1 MSLWVFYYCTCA
13 FLCHCRSFNPSLCR
27 LSSFLLFYVTVATR
41 GGGLPY
47 ERLMEMCRWM
57 GSNFHDWLDYNG
69 VAFLI
74 ELLECCRTFS
84 DFRGKTVL
92 LIYSWQTK
100 QNFYT
105 VGENYFIQYK
115 VDT

>member
-1 MSLWVFYYCTCA
+1 MGILLLYLRFSLSLSQFQPIFVSFVVFSVV
-13 FLCHCRSFNPSLCR
+13 LCHCCNSG
-27 LSSFLLFYVTVATR
+27 

-47 ERLMEMCRWM
+47 ERLMGMCRWM

-84 DFRGKTVL
+84 DFRSKTVL